1 MNTRLPQN
9 SNEKRYFQ
17 PSYRGLPVIGC
28 RGPLVEG
35 YLEKIHQ
42 TIESSLSQYPRVFA
56 TRFDLMFPADIQNWP
71 SKVISRFLDYFKSIV
86 VSHLRSQGLKPE
98 KCQPRVVWAKERNC
112 AMNSHY
118 HVLLL
123 LNRDVFHTSGRLG
136 SENLNLISRIESS
149 WAKALGLSF
158 EQVQGLVHFPANRDY
173 KLDRNS
179 PDFYVQLADLFY
191 RASYLAKEESK
202 AYEDGSRHFS
212 CSQGNRSANGF
223 DMAQHA
229 KRSLDAM
236 TQARDER
243 GLMAGGL
250 NK

>member
-17 PSYRGLPVIGC
+17 SRYRGLPVIGY

-42 TIESSLSQYPRVFA
+42 TIESSLNQYPRVFA
-56 TRFDLMFPADIQNWP
+56 TRFDLMIPKDMHNFSSSI
-71 SKVISRFLDYFKSIV
+71 ISRFLDYLKAIIGLHLKSLGMK
-86 VSHLRSQGLKPE
+86 SE
-98 KCQPRVVWAKERNC
+98 KCQPRIVWAKERNHS
-112 AMNSHY
+112 MNSHY

-149 WAKALGLSF
+149 WAKALSLSF
-158 EQVQGLVHFPANRDY
+158 GEVQGLVNFPRNRDY